1 MREEQSIGRL
11 ISIINRRFSVYLN
24 TRLKD
29 PSIGIG
35 QVRLLKFI
43 QQHPGCCQRD
53 ISDHFKMDKGTTT
66 TLIRNLEKNQ
76 LVLRVKSST
85 DSRQNNLN
93 LTNSGE
99 VLAKTTSAILKDW
112 TQQLLKDF
120 SEEETDQAY
129 IILNR
134 MVDNLSDLGENE

>member
-43 QQHPGCCQRD
+43 QQHSGCCHRD
-53 ISDHFKMDKGTTT
+53 ISNHFKMDKGTTT
-66 TLIRNLEKNQ
+66 ALIRNLEKNQ
-76 LVLRVKSST
+76 LVLRTKSSK

-93 LTNSGE
+93 LTDTGE
-99 VLAKTTSAILKDW
+99 IMAQKITSILKDW
-112 TQQLLKDF
+112 TELLLNDF
-120 SEEETDQAY
+120 TEEETDQAY
-129 IILNR
+129 IILNK
-134 MVDNLSDLGENE
+134 MVDNLSGVGEN